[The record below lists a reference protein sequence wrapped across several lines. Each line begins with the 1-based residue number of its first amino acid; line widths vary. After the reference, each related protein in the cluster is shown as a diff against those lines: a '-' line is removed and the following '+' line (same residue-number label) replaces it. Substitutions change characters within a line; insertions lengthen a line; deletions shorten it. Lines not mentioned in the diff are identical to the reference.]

1 MSSYR
6 RYYLPSI
13 SWSDVKG
20 GVWRIQPYSVTD
32 YFFIFRVQNLLTSA
46 PWLNRLLVGG
56 LLYYLIFHPIC
67 HGLIAYLLGDFSYN
81 MNFSP
86 PTYAIADISRL
97 GNIYNY
103 QMIFSK
109 GLQNMMTQ
117 TRIAV
122 TNRTICYELYK
133 QAGLASAEDTPLT
146 CLSRQIRV
154 LLNNNSYDKILVR
167 EKDLSV
173 EEYHE
178 FIADIFSAQHSYRSA
193 TNLTSNNCT
202 SPKNP
207 LTINSRSDNSTL
219 TKSICSD
226 GFNIMSSRI
235 IVHNFPA
242 VAEEFGTDLH
252 LPFFMFTNLLCQSGN
267 SGQNN
272 FQNSLSNSSVLAS
285 DASGTSVITSNND
298 LTHGTSVIT
307 SDNGLSHENTT
318 SATTSS
324 DGFRRKYPHIKRI
337 GTSIHSVEDAVFA
350 ESHGADYITA
360 GHIFTTDCKKG
371 LPGRGIDWLKSI
383 CNAVSIPVY
392 AIGGISDANV
402 SMLYDCNISGYCMM
416 SASMKPILS
425 E

>member
-1 MSSYR
+1 M
-6 RYYLPSI
+6 
-13 SWSDVKG
+13 
-20 GVWRIQPYSVTD
+20 T
-32 YFFIFRVQNLLTSA
+32 
-46 PWLNRLLVGG
+46 
-56 LLYYLIFHPIC
+56 
-67 HGLIAYLLGDFSYN
+67 
-81 MNFSP
+81 MN
-86 PTYAIADISRL
+86 
-97 GNIYNY
+97 
-103 QMIFSK
+103 
-109 GLQNMMTQ
+109 

-178 FIADIFSAQHSYRSA
+178 FIADIFSAQYFYLSA
-193 TNLTSNNCT
+193 TNLTSNKFA

-219 TKSICSD
+219 TKSICPD
-226 GFNIMSSRI
+226 GINIMPSRI

-252 LPFFMFTNLLCQSGN
+252 LPFSIFTNLLGHSGN
-267 SGQNN
+267 SAQNN
-272 FQNSLSNSSVLAS
+272 FQNSLSNSSVLTS
-285 DASGTSVITSNND
+285 DTSVVTSDND
-298 LTHGTSVIT
+298 LTHSPSIATSGIDLT
-307 SDNGLSHENTT
+307 HENTV
-318 SATTSS
+318 APATSS
-324 DGFRRKYPHIKRI
+324 GYFREKYSHIKRI
-337 GTSIHSVEDAVFA
+337 GTSIHSVDDAVFA

-402 SMLYDCNISGYCMM
+402 SMLSDCNISGYCMM

>member
-1 MSSYR
+1 
-6 RYYLPSI
+6 
-13 SWSDVKG
+13 
-20 GVWRIQPYSVTD
+20 
-32 YFFIFRVQNLLTSA
+32 
-46 PWLNRLLVGG
+46 
-56 LLYYLIFHPIC
+56 
-67 HGLIAYLLGDFSYN
+67 
-81 MNFSP
+81 
-86 PTYAIADISRL
+86 
-97 GNIYNY
+97 
-103 QMIFSK
+103 
-109 GLQNMMTQ
+109 MMTQ

-122 TNRTICYELYK
+122 TNRAICYDLYK
-133 QAGLASAEDTPLT
+133 QAGLASAEDSPLT

-167 EKDLSV
+167 EKDLSE
-173 EEYHE
+173 EEYHA
-178 FIADIFSAQHSYRSA
+178 FIADIFSAQHSYPSA
-193 TNLTSNNCT
+193 TNLTSNNCA

-207 LTINSRSDNSTL
+207 LTINSRSDNSVHA
-219 TKSICSD
+219 KSICSD
-226 GFNIMSSRI
+226 GINVMPSRI

-242 VAEEFGTDLH
+242 VAEEFCTDLH
-252 LPFFMFTNLLCQSGN
+252 LPFSMFTNLFGHSGN
-267 SGQNN
+267 STQNN
-272 FQNSLSNSSVLAS
+272 FQNFLSNGSVLTFDAS
-285 DASGTSVITSNND
+285 DASVVTSDND

-307 SDNGLSHENTT
+307 SDTGLSQENDTT

-383 CNAVSIPVY
+383 CHAVSIPVY
-392 AIGGISDANV
+392 AIGGISDANI
-402 SMLYDCNISGYCMM
+402 SMLSDCNIAGYCMM